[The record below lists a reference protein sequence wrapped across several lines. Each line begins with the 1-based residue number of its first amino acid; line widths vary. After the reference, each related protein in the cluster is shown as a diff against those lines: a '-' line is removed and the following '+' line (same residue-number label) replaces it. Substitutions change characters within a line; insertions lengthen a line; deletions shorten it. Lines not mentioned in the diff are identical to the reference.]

1 LRVGVLGLQ
10 GAVSEHLSSTRRAL
24 KNLGMRGEVIWVSR
38 REHLEGLEGLILPG
52 GESTTIG
59 GLLVSTGLF
68 EGIREEA
75 RKGLPLLGTCAGLIL
90 LASEGDEEVRRTGQP
105 LLGLMDM
112 KVIRNAFGRQRE
124 SFEADG
130 RVEGLEGGPF
140 RGVFIRAPVVERV
153 WGEAR
158 VVAELEGRIVGVRQ
172 GKRLAFSF
180 HPELTPDTR
189 IHEYF
194 LELCG
199 GGRPTGT
206 SLS

>member
-1 LRVGVLGLQ
+1 MRVGVLGLQ
-10 GAVSEHLSSTRRAL
+10 GAVSEHLSSTSRAM
-24 KNLGMRGEVIWVSR
+24 KKLGMRGEVVWVSR

-59 GLLVSTGLF
+59 RLLLSTGLL
-68 EGIREEA
+68 ERIREEA
-75 RKGLPLLGTCAGLIL
+75 RNGLPLLGTCAGLIL

-124 SFEADG
+124 SFEADV
-130 RVEGLEGGPF
+130 RVEGLRGGPF

-180 HPELTPDTR
+180 HPEL
-189 IHEYF
+189 
-194 LELCG
+194 
-199 GGRPTGT
+199 
-206 SLS
+206 